1 MGRKLA
7 CLEIFGISVYWEV
20 IIEECNLFNFVFIIA
35 SLRSF
40 CKLFYFIFFNFRD
53 CPLPLWSFNTTDI
66 FLSVCIL
73 CSFIGPK
80 TTALA
85 KIFFHPSHPRTNF
98 HPLMG
103 DVTTAKKVCY
113 TGTNSSGA
121 FHVQLKSMYLII
133 LQDFIILF
141 IILDFILDSLSD
153 PLDSLNHRTWGSFLI
168 FITLY
173 WFWILVI

>member
-1 MGRKLA
+1 
-7 CLEIFGISVYWEV
+7 
-20 IIEECNLFNFVFIIA
+20 
-35 SLRSF
+35 
-40 CKLFYFIFFNFRD
+40 
-53 CPLPLWSFNTTDI
+53 
-66 FLSVCIL
+66 
-73 CSFIGPK
+73 
-80 TTALA
+80 
-85 KIFFHPSHPRTNF
+85 
-98 HPLMG
+98 MG
-103 DVTTAKKVCY
+103 DVTTAKKVYY
-113 TGTNSSGA
+113 TGTNSLGA